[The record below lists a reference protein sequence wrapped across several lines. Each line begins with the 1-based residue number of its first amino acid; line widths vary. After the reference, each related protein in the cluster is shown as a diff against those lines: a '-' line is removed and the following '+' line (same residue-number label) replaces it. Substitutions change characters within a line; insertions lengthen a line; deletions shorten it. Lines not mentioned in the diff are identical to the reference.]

1 MSSCGARQL
10 EALYESAWHL
20 PQVTE
25 QILKALGFQT
35 CNDLIA
41 KRGLISALFKP
52 LSVDFFIK
60 AGLGFGQT
68 GHSALPEPG
77 AVGRRGMSV
86 ERTFPAVSKPA
97 DLEAWVR
104 VLPLKYH
111 LHAYDLAAC
120 HLHILESE
128 LCRHLYIF
136 GLYTL
141 HCFILVA
148 LSMCHLSV
156 RTMKQ
161 VSPCIL
167 STPSCR
173 PAA

>member
-1 MSSCGARQL
+1 MT
-10 EALYESAWHL
+10 
-20 PQVTE
+20 QVTE

-41 KRGLISALFKP
+41 KRGLISARFKP

-97 DLEAWVR
+97 DLEAWVG
-104 VLPLKYH
+104 PLLLRNPLRACNASCHYA
-111 LHAYDLAAC
+111 LH
-120 HLHILESE
+120 
-128 LCRHLYIF
+128 
-136 GLYTL
+136 
-141 HCFILVA
+141 
-148 LSMCHLSV
+148 
-156 RTMKQ
+156 
-161 VSPCIL
+161 
-167 STPSCR
+167 
-173 PAA
+173 

>member
-1 MSSCGARQL
+1 M
-10 EALYESAWHL
+10 
-20 PQVTE
+20 
-25 QILKALGFQT
+25 LKALGFQT

-104 VLPLKYH
+104 SLLTSMHMLQPHVIQLVNIIQLRNPWSAPSH
-111 LHAYDLAAC
+111 
-120 HLHILESE
+120 
-128 LCRHLYIF
+128 
-136 GLYTL
+136 
-141 HCFILVA
+141 FIL
-148 LSMCHLSV
+148 
-156 RTMKQ
+156 
-161 VSPCIL
+161 
-167 STPSCR
+167 
-173 PAA
+173 